1 MKKVFELR
9 LILYKRWLK
18 RFLLTAL
25 ICVCHIKVAYAE
37 FQYSNVFYKLW
48 AGTKYINV
56 TAVFSDV
63 KTDALSEP
71 IPTFTVGFDGNMDKG
86 TFHSIRF
93 DERSFRI
100 PDEVSSDSQQPGR
113 FFVYPKTIED
123 GSFRKFYN

>member
-9 LILYKRWLK
+9 LILYMWLLK

-48 AGTKYINV
+48 AGTKYITV
-56 TAVFSDV
+56 TAVFSEV

-86 TFHSIRF
+86 SFHSIRF
-93 DERSFRI
+93 
-100 PDEVSSDSQQPGR
+100 
-113 FFVYPKTIED
+113 
-123 GSFRKFYN
+123 